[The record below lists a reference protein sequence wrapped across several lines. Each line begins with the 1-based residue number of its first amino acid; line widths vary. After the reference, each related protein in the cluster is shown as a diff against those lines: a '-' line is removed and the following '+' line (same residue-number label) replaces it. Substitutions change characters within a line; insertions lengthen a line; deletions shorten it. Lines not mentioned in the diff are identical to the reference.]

1 MAYQSIDCV
10 LYEKELID
18 LAIKH
23 TSGAGEGKLSKDE
36 VNDLFASAADG
47 TSVTETEKRTL
58 AYIRSKFVFTDAAAT
73 LFDEKFGKL

>member
-1 MAYQSIDCV
+1 
-10 LYEKELID
+10 
-18 LAIKH
+18 
-23 TSGAGEGKLSKDE
+23 LSKDE
-36 VNDLFASAADG
+36 VNDLFVSAADG